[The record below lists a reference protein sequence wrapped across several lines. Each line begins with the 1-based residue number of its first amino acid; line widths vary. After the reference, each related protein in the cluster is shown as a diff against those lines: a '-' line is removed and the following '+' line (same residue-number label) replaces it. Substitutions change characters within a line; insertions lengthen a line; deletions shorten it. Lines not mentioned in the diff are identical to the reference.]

1 MLIISQYKNI
11 CAIINN
17 ILNIILYLHCRDKT
31 KHHINT
37 FKNICVMKTV
47 SIKAILSV
55 IALATMM
62 TLANAAS
69 NKRIFNNDTIEEGK
83 VTVREVCSEEN
94 GLLSL
99 ISRSEMEYNED
110 GRISVKRDYVWNK
123 ESAAWVFVRSVSYSY
138 GDHSYTIT
146 LTDAKG
152 NTKVLQQQG
161 E

>member
-1 MLIISQYKNI
+1 
-11 CAIINN
+11 
-17 ILNIILYLHCRDKT
+17 
-31 KHHINT
+31 
-37 FKNICVMKTV
+37 MKTV

-138 GDHSYTIT
+138 VDHSYTIT